1 MYYYFEAHYIN
12 MDTDEEITKKISFD
26 GQFLDD
32 ERECYVYAMYRAYDM
47 TESNEMFASLEFIAC

>member
-1 MYYYFEAHYIN
+1 MYYFEAHYIN

-32 ERECYVYAMYRAYDM
+32 DRECYVYAMCKAYDM
-47 TESNEMFASLEFIAC
+47 TESNEMFSSLDFIAC